1 MIFLKK
7 GKVNKKASQGKIFA
21 VYTIKGCVSVCVC
34 VCSVK
39 MEKKSSKSIE
49 KWTKYMNEQFSENML
64 KINKRKANEN
74 PTLTHFLPIRQGKGN
89 LGFGQLPLS
98 TRQREAAL

>member
-7 GKVNKKASQGKIFA
+7 GKVNKKANEGKIFA

-39 MEKKSSKSIE
+39 MEKKSSNSIE
-49 KWTKYMNEQFSENML
+49 KWTKYMNE
-64 KINKRKANEN
+64 
-74 PTLTHFLPIRQGKGN
+74 
-89 LGFGQLPLS
+89 
-98 TRQREAAL
+98 